1 MKKEYFFIFLILI
14 SFIVLLEVAGLFI
27 IPKLI
32 KVILALIILILFIVY
47 KSKKKWHV
55 NYIIYTIIIY

>member
-47 KSKKKWHV
+47 KSKKK
-55 NYIIYTIIIY
+55 